1 MPRTTRGGLTLAESQ
16 PPFPRRRGLARILVT
31 VVVVAVVVAGYFG
44 IRGLLAVPHSET
56 CVATADGG
64 SAQLVPEQASN
75 AAVIAAVAVRRGL
88 PSRAATIA
96 IATAMQ
102 ESKLRNL
109 RFGDRDS
116 IGLFQQR
123 PSQGWGTEAQIL
135 DPVYAAGAF
144 YDALVKVKDYET
156 RPLTEVA
163 QEVQRSAYPTAYARH
178 EAEARALAAAFT
190 GTVPA
195 ALTCDLDPPSKAGSP
210 AAVVAALGDHTGV
223 SGQVAG
229 STVTAELPA
238 ARAWGVAAW
247 AVAHAE
253 ALGVTSVTVADRTW
267 SRETGTWTSSPA
279 RPGVTI
285 SLGT

>member
-16 PPFPRRRGLARILVT
+16 PLSRRRRGLARVLIT
-31 VVVVAVVVAGYFG
+31 VVAMAVVGAGYLG

-64 SAQLVPEQASN
+64 SAQLAPEQASN

-135 DPVYAAGAF
+135 DPVYASGAF
-144 YDALVKVKDYET
+144 YDALVKVKDYQT

-163 QEVQRSAYPTAYARH
+163 QEVQRSAFPTAYARH
-178 EAEARALAAAFT
+178 EAEARALS
-190 GTVPA
+190 A
-195 ALTCDLDPPSKAGSP
+195 ALTGAAPATLSCDLKMPSRAGDPT
-210 AAVVAALGDHTGV
+210 VVATALANHSGV
-223 SGQVAG
+223 PGKVAG
-229 STVTAELPA
+229 STVTVEVTA
-238 ARAWGVAAW
+238 AKSWSIAAW
-247 AVAHAE
+247 AVAHAQ
-253 ALGVTSVTVADRTW
+253 ALGVTSVTVDNRTW
-267 SRETGTWTSSPA
+267 SRETGTWTTGPTQ
-279 RPGVTI
+279 PGVTI